1 LYLRKVL
8 QLGSKPVKIKKYKKI
23 HFAEKYLF
31 LLFLKIGLFAPAL
44 VIEIVHR
51 QFFHARR
58 PRGAHPHTTTHN
70 HHPCPTTQH
79 NQHSIDRS
87 CNLTATSPFH
97 PPPRTPPGGGFGY
110 YHYYEVGGATTG
122 SGVGRGGGGGNL
134 TTSDK
139 EELAAHHLFA
149 REGHHGRSWEA
160 DEGDLVTDHGR
171 KEEGGWSRDSL
182 NDTQIDDD
190 ERVRRYG
197 ILLTPGD
204 AAQEDRWRIAADG
217 YHRLMMVVVGCRT
230 MTAWNTTTT
239 PRGGWRA
246 IGHRRLTTRTAERE
260 RRWGTTA
267 KVLCRGA
274 PPLPPPNPPHPWH
287 DDRGCCIKKCC
298 SIHCK

>member
-1 LYLRKVL
+1 MR
-8 QLGSKPVKIKKYKKI
+8 S
-23 HFAEKYLF
+23 E
-31 LLFLKIGLFAPAL
+31 
-44 VIEIVHR
+44 E
-51 QFFHARR
+51 RR
-58 PRGAHPHTTTHN
+58 RGAAEWAA
-70 HHPCPTTQH
+70 
-79 NQHSIDRS
+79 
-87 CNLTATSPFH
+87 ATS
-97 PPPRTPPGGGFGY
+97 R
-110 YHYYEVGGATTG
+110 
-122 SGVGRGGGGGNL
+122 RL
-134 TTSDK
+134 T
-139 EELAAHHLFA
+139 
-149 REGHHGRSWEA
+149 RRSWRRTTYSRGRDATAGLGRRTREIKRRSFV
-160 DEGDLVTDHGR
+160 DDDDGDHGG

-204 AAQEDRWRIAADG
+204 AAQEDRWRIAANG
-217 YHRLMMVVVGCRT
+217 YRRLTMVVVGCRT

-267 KVLCRGA
+267 TVLCRGA